1 MGKVTLERA
10 AFLVPAPVLLLSSA
24 GADGSLNIMTVSW
37 AGVACQTPPM
47 VSVAIRPERGSY
59 DRVRETGEFVLNI
72 PPVSLLRAVD
82 VCGVTSGRDLD
93 KFAETCLT
101 QMPGL
106 KVQAPLIQECPVNLE
121 CVVRN
126 SLVLG
131 SHVLFV
137 AEVVALHADAE
148 VVENGG
154 VISGR
159 VSPMVYDPF
168 GGDYWSLKEIVAHQ
182 GFSGGNMPAPL
193 PAPKT
198 SGG

>member
-59 DRVRETGEFVLNI
+59 DRLRETGEFVLNI

-93 KFAETCLT
+93 KFAETGLT

-106 KVQAPLIQECPVNLE
+106 KVQAPLIGECPVNLE

-182 GFSGGNMPAPL
+182 GFSGGNMPAPP